1 MPKCVKTMNALPFK
15 GHTWMSLHL
24 RGRNGN
30 EGDLASLH
38 GLFANGIEFG
48 EIKREVDA
56 VYNGFPRGDWLN
68 NTRKSPGKYALAN
81 RCVALVH
88 NDGKLKGSRVG
99 ASNRQAPFS
108 YSFERRSSERTRRG
122 RRKFYV
128 GSIFRRKVFSKKG
141 SGR

>member
-15 GHTWMSLHL
+15 GDTWMSLHTG
-24 RGRNGN
+24 GRNGN

-81 RCVALVH
+81 ACSVSPQRREVERE
-88 NDGKLKGSRVG
+88 RVG